1 MGDGVE
7 FNYFSSPEKVN
18 QRHITLRMLNAGI
31 TSGIT
36 GGELV
41 FKHSSSPLPRHA
53 NIYKVITFLFNK
65 IL

>member
-36 GGELV
+36 GGGLV
-41 FKHSSSPLPRHA
+41 FKQSSFPLPRSA
-53 NIYKVITFLFNK
+53 DIYQVITFLFNT
-65 IL
+65 IP